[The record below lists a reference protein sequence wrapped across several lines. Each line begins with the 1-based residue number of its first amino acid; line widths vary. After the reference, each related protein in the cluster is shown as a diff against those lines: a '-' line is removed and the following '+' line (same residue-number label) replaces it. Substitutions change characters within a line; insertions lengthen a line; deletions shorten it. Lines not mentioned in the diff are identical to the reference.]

1 MKCMYMPDEYFV
13 QVFSV
18 LKALHIF
25 PKVIESLSN
34 ENKIVNIWKIYIIFW
49 FGKLGD
55 KPKFFSYQEYVLMS
69 HDDIIWS
76 NPNYNTKA
84 TEFLRKKQVFDR
96 NKNIWMSF
104 YKSTIEPW

>member
-1 MKCMYMPDEYFV
+1 MYMPDEYFV

-55 KPKFFSYQEYVLMS
+55 NPKFFSYQEYVLMS

-84 TEFLRKKQVFDR
+84 TEFLRKKQVVDM

-104 YKSTIEPW
+104 NKSTIEPW

>member
-55 KPKFFSYQEYVLMS
+55 NPKFFSYQEYVLMN

-84 TEFLRKKQVFDR
+84 TEFLRKKQVFDM

-104 YKSTIEPW
+104 NKSTIEPW

>member
-34 ENKIVNIWKIYIIFW
+34 ENKIVNI
-49 FGKLGD
+49 
-55 KPKFFSYQEYVLMS
+55 
-69 HDDIIWS
+69 
-76 NPNYNTKA
+76 
-84 TEFLRKKQVFDR
+84 
-96 NKNIWMSF
+96 
-104 YKSTIEPW
+104 